1 MGRSETHQVVVQG
14 QCHPQSVS
22 YLEWEELGSLLV
34 SEEQWSLYESE
45 ERGSRYEIANKERE
59 RVKTR
64 SKF

>member
-1 MGRSETHQVVVQG
+1 MVQG